1 MTQVKHEFVVRWEHE
16 KRMERHSA
24 RTIRHSTRLAKNK
37 RTSTWERSVSSLH
50 KHIKMGS
57 LFEQPRN
64 AGTLCKM
71 PVKLIEVPGANMMQ
85 SSAARKSV
93 VQTFEIRMV

>member
-1 MTQVKHEFVVRWEHE
+1 MSSE
-16 KRMERHSA
+16 KWMERHSA
-24 RTIRHSTRLAKNK
+24 RTICYSTRLAKNK

-71 PVKLIEVPGANMMQ
+71 RAKLVEVPEANMMQ
-85 SSAARKSV
+85 SSVARKSV
-93 VQTFEIRMV
+93 VQIFEIRMV

>member
-1 MTQVKHEFVVRWEHE
+1 MHGPYVTRRASRKIKELQPGRDQ
-16 KRMERHSA
+16 SA
-24 RTIRHSTRLAKNK
+24 
-37 RTSTWERSVSSLH
+37 VLH

-71 PVKLIEVPGANMMQ
+71 RAKLAEVPQANMMQ
-85 SSAARKSV
+85 SSVARKSV
-93 VQTFEIRMV
+93 VQIFEIRMV

>member
-1 MTQVKHEFVVRWEHE
+1 
-16 KRMERHSA
+16 MERQRA
-24 RTIRHSTRLAKNK
+24 RTTCHSTRLAKNK
-37 RTSTWERSVSSLH
+37 RTSSWERSVSSLH

-64 AGTLCKM
+64 AGTLCEM
-71 PVKLIEVPGANMMQ
+71 PTKLFKVPQANIMQ

-93 VQTFEIRMV
+93 VQIFETRMV